1 MTHKF
6 HGSLSKTII
15 HKSSKSFTSRKHKY
29 LAGIQYRTLLN
40 GFPSSRSKDSGCILA
55 EQSSF
60 QQSYRLDPFLEK
72 NEKFEMKREKKRY
85 SSERFLVSLLIR
97 TNVGGSSKVFTSG
110 LSRVV
115 IARLLTEG
123 AALVSRV
130 RAVRAS
136 RLKNSRCALLSP
148 SSPLVGSALDRPR
161 RPGRASESE
170 KYFNTVWRNSRKRLN
185 PRDEVRGKEEYLK
198 G

>member
-6 HGSLSKTII
+6 YGSLSKTII

-40 GFPSSRSKDSGCILA
+40 GFPSSRSKDSGCILT

-123 AALVSRV
+123 AALVSGQGCSRFSFEKFTLRPPFALFPSRWIRLGSTSSTGQSV
-130 RAVRAS
+130 RIR
-136 RLKNSRCALLSP
+136 
-148 SSPLVGSALDRPR
+148 
-161 RPGRASESE
+161 EI
-170 KYFNTVWRNSRKRLN
+170 F
-185 PRDEVRGKEEYLK
+185 
-198 G
+198 

>member
-1 MTHKF
+1 
-6 HGSLSKTII
+6 
-15 HKSSKSFTSRKHKY
+15 
-29 LAGIQYRTLLN
+29 
-40 GFPSSRSKDSGCILA
+40 
-55 EQSSF
+55 
-60 QQSYRLDPFLEK
+60 
-72 NEKFEMKREKKRY
+72 MKREKKRY

-97 TNVGGSSKVFTSG
+97 TNVGGSSKVFTSE

-185 PRDEVRGKEEYLK
+185 PRDEVRGIFERVESVESSTISKRSGKIVRIVPKGRTIFWILRNEEIRVGKCEKWLK
-198 G
+198 IIEQSVIVDC